1 MRMFCYFTAFALC
14 LGLSPG
20 AWAQQGIDTG
30 SYYGSAYVAEDQ
42 PKDES
47 SPSDAPAPQVVES
60 SCCGH
65 SHCSSCNG
73 HCGRGGCGSCCGSG
87 IKIGGWLRQSFTW
100 NPDDPA
106 SNFNGPVTFTDRS
119 NEYQMNQL
127 WLYVEREA
135 DNGGYGW
142 AIGGRVD
149 VVYGTDARFTTA
161 LGLDDNIVS
170 DADSRFYKMAL
181 PQMYLDVA
189 YNDLTV
195 RIGHFFTIIGYE
207 TVPAVNNFFVTQN
220 YMMQYGQPFTHTGLL
235 AMYDLTDQITLQG
248 GFTRGWDNWEDNNDD
263 LGFLGGVT
271 WTSLDE
277 RSSLAFAIHTGDE
290 DDAGQNNRTMFSI
303 VASRKVGCKNTV
315 VVEYNYGWEDDGSIW
330 DDNQSD
336 AEWYGFNVYLL
347 RDINPCW
354 QVGARYTWFAD
365 DDGARV
371 AGLGAPIGWTVPG
384 GTPVPAHWQAIS
396 IAAIYRP
403 VDNLFIR
410 TEGRWDWAEGIG
422 GAVFRPFDDG
432 NNGGQFVWATDVIVT
447 W

>member
-1 MRMFCYFTAFALC
+1 MRKLTCFLSALALC
-14 LGLSPG
+14 LGVAPAG
-20 AWAQQGIDTG
+20 WAQQAIDAG
-30 SYYGSAYVAEDQ
+30 SYYGSTYVADGQ
-42 PKDES
+42 PAEA
-47 SPSDAPAPQVVES
+47 SPSDAPVEVAVGGD
-60 SCCGH
+60 CCGH
-65 SHCSSCNG
+65 SHCVGNCNA
-73 HCGRGGCGSCCGSG
+73 CDACCRSG
-87 IKIGGWLRQSFTW
+87 ITIGGWLRQSFTW
-100 NPDDPA
+100 NPDNPT
-106 SNFNGPVTFTDRS
+106 SNFNGPVTFTDRA

-127 WLYVEREA
+127 WLYAEREA
-135 DNGGYGW
+135 DNGGCGW

-161 LGLDDNIVS
+161 LGLDDNIIS

-207 TVPAVNNFFVTQN
+207 SVPAINNFFVTQN
-220 YMMQYGQPFTHTGLL
+220 YLMQYGQPFTHTGVL
-235 AMYDLTDQITLQG
+235 AMYDLTDQITVQG

-271 WTSLDE
+271 WTSCDG

-290 DDAGQNNRTMFSI
+290 DDAGHNNRTMFSI
-303 VASRKVGCKNTV
+303 VASRKVGCRNTV

-330 DDNQSD
+330 DENLSD
-336 AEWYGFNVYLL
+336 AEWYGFNLYLL

-371 AGLGAPIGWTVPG
+371 AGLGAPIGWSVPPTG
-384 GTPVPAHWQAIS
+384 VPQPAQWQAIS
-396 IAAIYRP
+396 LGVIYRP
-403 VDNLFIR
+403 TDNLFVR
-410 TEGRWDWAEGIG
+410 TEARWDWVEGLVG
-422 GAVFRPFDDG
+422 PFYPFDDG
-432 NNGGQFVWATDVIVT
+432 NNGSQFLWATDVIVT